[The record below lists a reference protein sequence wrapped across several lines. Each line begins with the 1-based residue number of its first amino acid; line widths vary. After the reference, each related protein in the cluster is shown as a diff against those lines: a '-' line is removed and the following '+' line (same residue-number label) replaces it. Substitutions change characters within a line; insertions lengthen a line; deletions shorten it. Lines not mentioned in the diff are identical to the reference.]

1 MEKVLSSKKM
11 IPVEDDLMDI
21 GKTNE
26 QENINSHMDKNA
38 FENMLPGKTIN
49 HWKSVPLLRKNSLE
63 GKPWNI
69 IWEAKEDPSKIKKD
83 FNFPILDF
91 NFL

>member
-1 MEKVLSSKKM
+1 MEKVFSSKKM

-49 HWKSVPLLRKNSLE
+49 H
-63 GKPWNI
+63 
-69 IWEAKEDPSKIKKD
+69 
-83 FNFPILDF
+83 
-91 NFL
+91 